1 MRDDLSHRGAALIR
15 YLIIYLIDDK
25 LGAFQAGE
33 AQGYVVVR
41 WNAQRTRVAG
51 GAVAPPLV
59 QDERY

>member
-25 LGAFQAGE
+25 LGAFPAGE
-33 AQGYVVVR
+33 AQGWRRRPLECVK
-41 WNAQRTRVAG
+41 VASR
-51 GAVAPPLV
+51 AAPSRRRLL